1 VKERVRHTNQ
11 MKSNSVLLYILPLGE
26 VTEVWNRLPVEYTDG
41 CADLS
46 CTRTVCTHTI
56 TL

>member
-1 VKERVRHTNQ
+1 MKERVRHTNQ